1 MDNFT
6 FCQVQHLISIL
17 GTVSP
22 RKNDQNK
29 YSFFINEVYYIV
41 SKVYTVQGSKTSDY
55 GIRII
60 FTKDSEIS
68 LYNMGHIGWEIIQRF
83 DMK

>member
-22 RKNDQNK
+22 RKNDQIK

-41 SKVYTVQGSKTSDY
+41 SKVYTAQGW
-55 GIRII
+55 
-60 FTKDSEIS
+60 F
-68 LYNMGHIGWEIIQRF
+68 
-83 DMK
+83 

>member
-6 FCQVQHLISIL
+6 FCQLQHLISRLL

-22 RKNDQNK
+22 RKNDPIK

-41 SKVYTVQGSKTSDY
+41 SKVYTVQGMFHFRWLENSN
-55 GIRII
+55 I
-60 FTKDSEIS
+60 EIG
-68 LYNMGHIGWEIIQRF
+68 N
-83 DMK
+83 KA

>member
-1 MDNFT
+1 MDIFT

-60 FTKDSEIS
+60 FTKNSE
-68 LYNMGHIGWEIIQRF
+68 MAHIIWA
-83 DMK
+83 K